1 MSVTLS
7 RPSGETRLESL
18 TSFLKSAVEN
28 EERINMAIRGFSLEG
43 SARGAK
49 LQKTESHS
57 HSRRAIPTTA
67 GLVNCKSGK
76 ITVFCEGSHTSQ
88 SCSKAQSLSFVEKR
102 NLAVKRL
109 CCFACLKPGHIERR
123 CRAVLRCVLCNGR
136 HVPVMCMPTE
146 KVSMAK

>member
-1 MSVTLS
+1 MKRESTWQFEVSAWKEAPGVPNYRRRSHTVTAGELFLRQLVLS
-7 RPSGETRLESL
+7 I
-18 TSFLKSAVEN
+18 V
-28 EERINMAIRGFSLEG
+28 SLE
-43 SARGAK
+43 
-49 LQKTESHS
+49 
-57 HSRRAIPTTA
+57 
-67 GLVNCKSGK
+67 KS
-76 ITVFCEGSHTSQ
+76 VFCEGSHTSQ
-88 SCSKAQSLSFVEKR
+88 SCSKAQRLSFVEKR